1 MVAPTMIA
9 ATSIRPR
16 VVVIWLLLLALVGAI
31 LFVQYKDRTAAPEIV
46 DPRVTDRMLLAMPID
61 DLGALEIFYAGKL
74 HRFER
79 DTTGAWFFHA
89 HGVAKT
95 DDPAHAHQTNAAQRK
110 AIETTLTAFSHTRR
124 EREFARGNEAD
135 YGLTTPEMLVL
146 LYGKNTAQLL
156 DKFTVGSLAP
166 DGVSRYIDSNNYP
179 KMISIANYQ
188 IENLLTLLKTVGA
201 TPAGN

>member
-1 MVAPTMIA
+1 MSTA
-9 ATSIRPR
+9 AGVRPR
-16 VVVIWLLLLALVGAI
+16 VVVIWLLLLVLLGAI
-31 LFVQYKDRTAAPEIV
+31 FFVQYKDRTAVPEV
-46 DPRVTDRMLLAMPID
+46 EDTRVTDRMLLSMPMD
-61 DLGALEIFYAGKL
+61 DVGALEIFYAGKL

-79 DTTGAWFFHA
+79 DAAGAWFFHA
-89 HGVAKT
+89 HGAAKT
-95 DDPAHAHQTNAAQRK
+95 DDPAHAHQIIAAQRE
-110 AIETTLTAFSHTRR
+110 AIETALTGFSRTRR

-135 YGLTTPEMLVL
+135 YGLTTPDMLVL

-188 IENLLTLLKTVGA
+188 IENLQNLLKAVGA
-201 TPAGN
+201 TPAAN